1 MRSLPHTAI
10 KATLRANSVCVNV
23 RVCVCVT
30 CLSLSLP
37 LSLPGSFPYSGW
49 EETLYDLKHPL
60 KSSAVSMWHTYATLI
75 VLTHVRVYECMRVC
89 KYCVY
94 LCVRPTPAK
103 PGLASRVCANPRAVA
118 CQRFKRNFRAAVV
131 VRLLSLPLALSLYL
145 SHSLCFIWFCKCCAI
160 LFASF
165 FSEGNCLQVPRHL
178 CRPFCC

>member
-10 KATLRANSVCVNV
+10 KATLRANSVCVCVNV

-75 VLTHVRVYECMRVC
+75 VLTHVRVYECECVSIVC
-89 KYCVY
+89 ICV
-94 LCVRPTPAK
+94 
-103 PGLASRVCANPRAVA
+103 
-118 CQRFKRNFRAAVV
+118 
-131 VRLLSLPLALSLYL
+131 
-145 SHSLCFIWFCKCCAI
+145 
-160 LFASF
+160 
-165 FSEGNCLQVPRHL
+165 
-178 CRPFCC
+178 